1 MPTTSGSPAAPTRW
15 PRATGACR
23 SSSSH
28 GKRLA
33 GQRGQDRGPVGDG
46 GRGLSWCRLRR
57 RAGLL
62 EQAGA
67 RLGTD
72 RLLGGASG
80 ATGSSRL
87 IGALQAVAQ
96 RLADACIDAEAIR
109 LTLWQAAWPL
119 ERGLPAEAGGAAAK
133 SWAAA
138 AGHRIAHTAVH
149 VHAGVG
155 IDLSHPLHR
164 YYTYY
169 TAAKRGDFAP
179 GGATARLRRLGAI
192 PACQER

>member
-1 MPTTSGSPAAPTRW
+1 V
-15 PRATGACR
+15 
-23 SSSSH
+23 
-28 GKRLA
+28 LV
-33 GQRGQDRGPVGDG
+33 DGPG
-46 GRGLSWCRLRR
+46 
-57 RAGLL
+57 AGLL

-109 LTLWQAAWPL
+109 LTMWQAAWPL